1 MSFVVVGLLIG
12 LWAWVLLPGLLRE
25 RRNASPVDT
34 VDRSERSMDTL
45 AQTGM
50 EQPTADG
57 SAREIL
63 VLGDPERVV
72 SARARSRAELR
83 RRAVLAR
90 GGFVVALTAIAGVVL
105 GGWWWTPVGVLGAV
119 YLVYVGFA
127 VRLERRLAEQR
138 EMLHDIGEER
148 ERRQPPP
155 VPIADTE
162 AIEVAVGDDRGI
174 IVTGWRPPD
183 AGGPS
188 RR

>member
-34 VDRSERSMDTL
+34 VHRFERSMDSL
-45 AQTGM
+45 AQTGI
-50 EQPTADG
+50 EQPAADG

-72 SARARSRAELR
+72 SARARTRAELR

-90 GGFVVALTAIAGVVL
+90 GGFVVAVAAVAGIVL
-105 GGWWWTPVGVLGAV
+105 GGWWWTPAAVLAAV
-119 YLVYVGFA
+119 YLIYVGFV

-138 EMLHDIGEER
+138 EMLHDIDEER

-155 VPIADTE
+155 APD
-162 AIEVAVGDDRGI
+162 AIEVAVGDERGI
-174 IVTGWRPPD
+174 IVTGWHPPD
-183 AGGPS
+183 DGPA
-188 RR
+188 RA